1 MSVDL
6 IQMWHERAC
15 PQPDARAFD
24 VQLGC
29 HFEEIVEM
37 LDSIEIPAAP
47 QAFHEARSN
56 LKQLAT
62 WLKEGDVTAVITNRR
77 DFLDASADQIVT
89 SVGAAYRARM
99 KITEAVY
106 RVNRSNWSKYTKD
119 GKPIFNEH
127 GKIAKGPDY
136 QAPDLEGLY

>member
-37 LDSIEIPAAP
+37 LDSIKISGSPNL
-47 QAFHEARSN
+47 QREARD
-56 LKQLAT
+56 LLEILAT
-62 WLKEGDVTAVITNRR
+62 WLKDGRATAIIQDRKG
-77 DFLDASADQIVT
+77 FLDASADQVVT
-89 SVGAAYRARM
+89 AVGAAYRANM

-136 QAPDLEGLY
+136 QAPDLTGLY

>member
-15 PQPDARAFD
+15 PTPDARAFD

-37 LDSIEIPAAP
+37 LESIDIPDAP
-47 QAFHEARSN
+47 VAFREARNS
-56 LKQLAT
+56 LRMLAT
-62 WLKEGDVTAVITNRR
+62 WLKEGDVTAAITNRR

-89 SVGAAYRARM
+89 SVGAAYRANM
-99 KITEAVY
+99 KVTEAVR
-106 RVNRSNWSKYTKD
+106 RVNTSNWSKYDED
-119 GKPIFNEH
+119 GQPIFNEH
-127 GKIAKGPDY
+127 GKIAKGPNY